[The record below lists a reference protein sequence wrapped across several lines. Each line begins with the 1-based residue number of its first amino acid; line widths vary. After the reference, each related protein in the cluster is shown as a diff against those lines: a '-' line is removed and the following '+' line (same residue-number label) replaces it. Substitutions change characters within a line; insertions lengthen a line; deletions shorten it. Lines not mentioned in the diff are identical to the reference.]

1 MTFQE
6 AANILLCHLD
16 GKRPVKKKTDDTCHL
31 DRLHSCN
38 RHIHD

>member
-16 GKRPVKKKTDDTCHL
+16 GKRPVKKNRRHL
-31 DRLHSCN
+31 SPGQITQL
-38 RHIHD
+38 